1 MDLFLSILPYLELLF
16 LLCIGHA
23 LADYPWQG
31 EFVSQAK
38 NRNTA
43 VGKVYWKWVLPQH
56 GLIHALP
63 IYVVTGSVLLAFA
76 EFICHTIID
85 FFSCEGKISFRT
97 DQLLHLGCK
106 VLWVVLLAMELPFLV
121 E

>member
-1 MDLFLSILPYLELLF
+1 MDALLAVSPYIELFF

-43 VGKVYWKWVLPQH
+43 VGKIYWKWVLPQH

-63 IYVVTGSVLLAFA
+63 VYMVTSSFVLALA
-76 EFICHTIID
+76 EFVCHTTID
-85 FFSCEGKISFRT
+85 WLSCERKISFNT
-97 DQLLHLGCK
+97 DQWLHLGCK
-106 VLWVVLLAMELPFLV
+106 ILWVVLLALELPFLM